1 MKIIAIISVAGGTG
15 KTMMTASLAVL
26 LARHR
31 RAVVAVEMDE
41 QNMLGTWLGLGKFSG
56 AGLATHAIHRD
67 GAWHAST
74 FRNNDGVLFVPFGAV
89 SSEALPSFD
98 KLLGSNERWLADSL
112 DEISLPQDG
121 VVLIDAARF
130 PGEKAMQAVRCADLV
145 ICVARPDP
153 AGSAALAWQIALL
166 RQHCKALKVVLNGV
180 YPARQLHHDVIAM
193 LKARIGSDA
202 LLPIRIHLDEEVPR
216 AYARGGYFF
225 DHAPHSQTSHDIH
238 GLAGWLEA
246 WTTDDASA

>member
-1 MKIIAIISVAGGTG
+1 MKTIAIISVAGGTG
-15 KTMMTASLAVL
+15 KTTMTASLAVL

-41 QNMLGTWLGLGKFSG
+41 QNMLGTWLGLGTFSG
-56 AGLATHAIHRD
+56 SGLATHAIQD

-74 FRNNDGVLFVPFGAV
+74 FRNNDGVFFVPFGAMPY
-89 SSEALPSFD
+89 EALPAFD
-98 KLLGSNERWLADSL
+98 KLLGSNAGWLADGL
-112 DEISLPQDG
+112 DEISLPEDG
-121 VVLIDAARF
+121 IVLIDAARF

-145 ICVARPDP
+145 ICVACPDP

-166 RQHCKALKVVLNGV
+166 QQHSKVLKVLLNGV

-193 LKARIGSDA
+193 LKARIGSDV

-225 DHAPHSQTSHDIH
+225 DHAPHSQTSHDIQ
-238 GLAGWLEA
+238 GLANWVEA
-246 WTTDDASA
+246 WTADGTRV